1 MDNFVSIIVPMYNS
15 SKTIDRCLKSILN
28 QSYKN
33 FEVIIINDGFTDN
46 CDEIVKNYQKSDDRI
61 VLINQENAGVS
72 KARNAGLDIAKG
84 DFIQFVDSDDE
95 IYVKYLEK
103 MLGLI
108 ISNDLDMA
116 VCNNEHPVFYTNFIQ
131 RNYDMTNHDEF
142 LKFYQD
148 TFWPTLS
155 WNKLIK
161 REVIGE
167 SKFKDYLKFAEDETF
182 FCAIIGNV
190 KKISTTSE
198 VLLLYTKEF

>member
-1 MDNFVSIIVPMYNS
+1 M
-15 SKTIDRCLKSILN
+15 T
-28 QSYKN
+28 
-33 FEVIIINDGFTDN
+33 
-46 CDEIVKNYQKSDDRI
+46 
-61 VLINQENAGVS
+61 
-72 KARNAGLDIAKG
+72 
-84 DFIQFVDSDDE
+84 
-95 IYVKYLEK
+95 
-103 MLGLI
+103 
-108 ISNDLDMA
+108 

-142 LKFYQD
+142 LEFYQD
-148 TFWPTLS
+148 TFEPTLS

-198 VLLLYTKEF
+198 VLLLLYTKEYKYIIKVSLDGFEKTHNFIRGNEAAFTN